1 MTDSHRYTFFGKN
14 MGLIIRSLT
23 KNEPFLFLH
32 MIKRKLNGEW
42 EKQSSNE
49 GKMIKISL
57 EELIRILQVAER
69 KKNSWKTEHEYNNNI
84 TEIMVNWEGKTDERL
99 WIFVDKYSKVLNS
112 GEIELFRRL
121 LTHILEEKIEFS
133 TNSHNLNQL
142 EDKEIDKENFS
153 NDIILVKVQGMIK
166 KSTKKALLIIFKNS
180 IETWI
185 PKSSI
190 QNDYNIAFNGTQ
202 SFLIEQWI
210 LQKKGIIP

>member
-1 MTDSHRYTFFGKN
+1 MTDSHLYTFFGKN
-14 MGLIIRSLT
+14 MGLIVRSFSKT
-23 KNEPFLFLH
+23 DPFLFLH

-42 EKQSSNE
+42 EKPSSNE

-57 EELIRILQVAER
+57 EELILILQVAER

-84 TEIMVNWEGKTDERL
+84 TEIMINWEGNTDERL

-112 GEIELFRRL
+112 GEIELFHRL

-133 TNSHNLNQL
+133 TNSHNLKQL
-142 EDKEIDKENFS
+142 EDKQLDKENYS
-153 NDIILVKVQGMIK
+153 KDNILVKVQGMIK
-166 KSTKKALLIIFKNS
+166 KSTKKALLIIFGNS
-180 IETWI
+180 TETWI

-190 QNDYNIAFNGTQ
+190 QNDYNIAFKGTQ